1 MGQDKPTAFKGGL
14 IQNGAERKWVGAETA
29 HFYRY
34 ICKKSVTVKDFSVR
48 LIVPELAELV
58 VKEALVVEEPEPVI
72 VAVSEVEVDEVPVE
86 VPVVVVPEPEL
97 PETTFSISVPLIQD
111 EYLYEDSSSGTLSTM
126 ELYTQHKI
134 D

>member
-1 MGQDKPTAFKGGL
+1 M
-14 IQNGAERKWVGAETA
+14 
-29 HFYRY
+29 
-34 ICKKSVTVKDFSVR
+34 KDFSVR

-72 VAVSEVEVDEVPVE
+72 VAVSEVEVEEVPVE